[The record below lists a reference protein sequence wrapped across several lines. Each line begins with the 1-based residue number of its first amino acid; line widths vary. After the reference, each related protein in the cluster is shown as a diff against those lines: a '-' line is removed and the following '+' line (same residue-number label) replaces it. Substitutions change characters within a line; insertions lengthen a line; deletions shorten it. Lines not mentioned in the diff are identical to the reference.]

1 MTNSKDTGRCQ
12 ARKTPC
18 ATDKICNPAS
28 GRCVLRNG
36 AIGKKAFGGSTSAG
50 STSTKQTRQKW
61 VPLTLDEVKRQ
72 FPKKPLIDHYPRDKK
87 REFMKLF
94 RFGPHITDLTLE
106 MARDLIGK
114 RIYAVWAQDPD
125 EMPPLEYIQELVIH
139 RLRRNKDSRT
149 GKGFYLEG
157 IMKSVVY
164 PNRSE
169 ELDEHMLINTD
180 DDGNHAM
187 FDGSAGGDITFLV
200 FVKKEGEPLKPAPTR
215 DIQTWPHRYDHY

>member
-36 AIGKKAFGGSTSAG
+36 AIGKKALGGSTSAG
-50 STSTKQTRQKW
+50 STSTKKQTRQQW

-72 FPKKPLIDHYPRDKK
+72 FPKKPVIDHYPRDKQ

-94 RFGPHITDLTLE
+94 RFGPHIADLTLE

-114 RIYAVWAQDPD
+114 PIYAVWAQDVY
-125 EMPPLEYIQELVIH
+125 EMPPLHYIVELVIH
-139 RLRRNKDSRT
+139 KLRRKDSRT
-149 GKGFYLEG
+149 GKGFYLDGTIGRE
-157 IMKSVVY
+157 K
-164 PNRSE
+164 
-169 ELDEHMLINTD
+169 LDEHMVINTA
-180 DDGNHAM
+180 DDGIHAL
-187 FDGSAGGDITFLV
+187 FDGSAGGDNTFLV
-200 FVKKEGEPLKPAPTR
+200 FVKKEGEPLKPAPTK
-215 DIQTWPHRYDHY
+215 DIQTWPHRYDRYNE